1 MNVLREFPDEN
12 RCELVIPQCR
22 CGRYMVRDQI
32 AGKIGSGNNTI
43 KRFGR
48 EYLDPLTMSAN
59 VTMFRMTFRCKAHPT
74 YWVKIPMEE
83 IVKMNEYPAANIK
96 LVDRHGNEI

>member
-1 MNVLREFPDEN
+1 
-12 RCELVIPQCR
+12 
-22 CGRYMVRDQI
+22 MVRDRI

-59 VTMFRMTFRCKAHPT
+59 VTMFLMTFRCKDHPR
-74 YWVKIPMEE
+74 YWVKVPIEE
-83 IVKMNEYPAANIK
+83 IVKMNQYPAANVK
-96 LVDRHGNEI
+96 FVDKNGREL